1 MSGLEERKRSATEPF
16 ESLVGRTD
24 AAPPMK
30 RPAAVTMGAVLVVL
44 RVLGGAIW
52 LLLLGT
58 NWRTVI
64 AEELDVT
71 TVDPDT
77 LNASLA
83 IIVVP
88 GAVILLVELV
98 LAWLIFLGV
107 NWARIVVML
116 FATLSISA
124 SFVAWWVGDQELHL
138 DFTLVTLSLDILVM
152 LALSSRAARDYARRP
167 KTRTI
172 RGATGSTEH
181 GGS

>member
-1 MSGLEERKRSATEPF
+1 MSDRAERKRTSTEPL
-16 ESLVGRTD
+16 ERLVGRAD
-24 AAPPMK
+24 ASPPPMR
-30 RPAAVTMGAVLVVL
+30 RPAAVSMGAVLVVL

-71 TVDPDT
+71 TVDADT

-83 IIVVP
+83 FIVVP
-88 GAVILLVELV
+88 GIVVLVVELV

-107 NWARIVVML
+107 NWARILVMI
-116 FATLSISA
+116 FATLSISG
-124 SFVAWWVGDQELHL
+124 SFVTWWVGDQELHL

-152 LALSSRAARDYARRP
+152 LALSSRAARAYARRP
-167 KTRTI
+167 RLKRPP
-172 RGATGSTEH
+172 R
-181 GGS
+181 